1 MVKLKCQATNP
12 PKPERSYKNMI
23 PQKQLS
29 LADIYS
35 ECKTF
40 FESDKPKFLS
50 LLETNINLNEFIPIS
65 FYNHY
70 YSYTGRPA
78 NIL

>member
-35 ECKTF
+35 DCKTF
-40 FESDKPKFLS
+40 FEDDKPNQTRFLRRF
-50 LLETNINLNEFIPIS
+50 TNCI
-65 FYNHY
+65 
-70 YSYTGRPA
+70 
-78 NIL
+78 